1 MNYPRAKVSPSS
13 EAITMAS
20 ERKKNASFFT
30 LTRLP
35 DIFLSNRSS
44 RFEAH
49 VRRNVRFRS
58 LWDLLQ
64 LTRKI
69 KERIREVRAADIE
82 K

>member
-13 EAITMAS
+13 EATTMAS
-20 ERKKNASFFT
+20 QRKKNALVT
-30 LTRLP
+30 LTWLP
-35 DIFLSNRSS
+35 DIFFIQSKL
-44 RFEAH
+44 E
-49 VRRNVRFRS
+49 VRNVRFRS